1 MIFDSHV
8 YCFESFDSERGYSS
22 KKEHLNWVQ
31 AAHAR
36 HQQPAVRIPDGVPG
50 PSEILD
56 PEGSRDLDNLPDVDF
71 RINKPRGR
79 VVWNYQ
85 GHEYTKYF
93 LPPNLRD
100 TEFTMFG
107 LDSEMHY
114 ASVDAGL
121 LHTDPMLVRDSFFLK
136 EIIERFPG
144 RMFAMAPVDEWRIIA
159 ETDSIL
165 MKTERAIKEHNLH
178 AIKFC
183 PPLCYTNSDAP
194 WDDGPYRPFWELATS
209 LDVPIFFTLG
219 SGPADIG
226 RRKRTLEEERQGY
239 LNELGILMN
248 WMARYPDTVC
258 SLTHGF
264 PWRSFIDNGIINLP
278 NEIWEPFKGSNCNL
292 EVCFP
297 VRIGDLYDYPYK
309 EIWPTLEAMIKNIGV
324 NHLLWGTDMPFQN
337 RFCTYT
343 QSRKWIENHFSP
355 HHGLAREELDLLM
368 GDTVARILG
377 VGNSDQIQG

>member
-1 MIFDSHV
+1 MIFDSHA
-8 YCFESFDSERGYSS
+8 YCFESFDSKRGYSNT
-22 KKEHLNWVQ
+22 KEHLNWVQ

-36 HQQPAVRIPDGVPG
+36 HHQPAVRIPDGKLG

-56 PEGSRDLDNLPDVDF
+56 PEGFRDLDTLPDVDF

-114 ASVDAGL
+114 ASVDASL
-121 LHTDPMLVRDSFFLK
+121 LHTDPMLVRDSSFLK

-144 RMFAMAPVDEWRIIA
+144 RMFAMAPVDEWRIIDD
-159 ETDSIL
+159 TDSIL
-165 MKTERAIKEHNLH
+165 METERAIKEHNLH

-183 PPLCYTNSDAP
+183 PPLCYTNSDVP

-226 RRKRTLEEERQGY
+226 RRKRTIEEERQGY
-239 LNELGILMN
+239 LDELGILMK
-248 WMARYPDTVC
+248 WMARYPDNVC

-264 PWRSFIDNGIINLP
+264 PWRSFIENDIINLP
-278 NEIWEPFKGSNCNL
+278 NEIWDPFKGNNCNL

-309 EIWPTLEAMIKNIGV
+309 EVWPTLEAMIKNIGV
-324 NHLLWGTDMPFQN
+324 SHLVWGTDMPFQN
-337 RFCTYT
+337 RFCTYS
-343 QSRKWIENHFSP
+343 QSRKWIENHFAP
-355 HHGLAREELDLLM
+355 HNGLTTKELNLLM
-368 GDTVARILG
+368 GDTMAQILG
-377 VGNSDQIQG
+377 VGNADQTQG